1 MFVLLCARM
10 IGEKQDRDVESV
22 ERINGQKS
30 GVPGVR
36 RRRDRY
42 TA

>member
-1 MFVLLCARM
+1 MV
-10 IGEKQDRDVESV
+10 GEKQDRDVESA
-22 ERINGQKS
+22 ERIDRQKS

-36 RRRDRY
+36 CRRDRY